1 MTKAFFL
8 PGANENG
15 PLGERRGVALS
26 ARTADDGEL
35 SAPAPIR
42 LSVEL
47 EQAVSALYRQHH
59 AFVWRNAR
67 RLGCGDDWVDDAVHD
82 VFLVVARRWSE
93 FRGQSNE
100 RTWLFAITFRV
111 VQRLRRN
118 RASQRHQLQR
128 YAEQQSPGFANTA
141 HQHESA
147 EYLRYLLT
155 LIPAAQQLVLI
166 LVDLEGFT
174 SAEVAETL
182 GIPAGTVHSRLRA
195 ARLELARVVEQ
206 ERQRDERSD
215 P

>member
-1 MTKAFFL
+1 MTKALFWR
-8 PGANENG
+8 GTNENG
-15 PLGERRGVALS
+15 LVAEPRGVAVS
-26 ARTADDGEL
+26 AQMADDDQASSPEI
-35 SAPAPIR
+35 AR

-47 EQAVSALYRQHH
+47 EQAVSVLYRQHH

-82 VFLVVARRWSE
+82 IFLVVARRWSE
-93 FRGQSNE
+93 FQGQSNE

-118 RASQRHQLQR
+118 RASQRNHLQR
-128 YAEQQSPGFANTA
+128 YAEQQPPSFANAA

-155 LIPAAQQLVLI
+155 LLPAPQQLVLI
-166 LVDLEGFT
+166 LIDLEGFT
-174 SAEVAETL
+174 SAEVAATL
-182 GIPAGTVHSRLRA
+182 GIPPGTVHSRLRA
-195 ARLELARVVEQ
+195 ARLELARVVEH